1 MLLKLT
7 VPQANAAFQAGVI
20 TKWHVEEGDALNLG
34 TPVCDLSIDEFLALQ
49 RTKRASL
56 LGSTS
61 KRRRRWI
68 KDGIDHREGR
78 GAVIIRLIC
87 AENGMTL
94 KKREASEGQRV
105 SVGDLVAVIGTPDTD
120 LSSTLPDAE
129 ARVSVDYPD
138 AEEIDPFE

>member
-1 MLLKLT
+1 MFLKLSF
-7 VPQANAAFQAGVI
+7 PQANGAFQAGVV
-20 TKWHVEEGDALNLG
+20 TKWHVDEGEELVFGDA
-34 TPVCDLSIDEFLALQ
+34 VCDLSVDEFLALQ

-78 GAVIIRLIC
+78 GAVIIRLVC
-87 AENGMTL
+87 AETGMTL
-94 KKREASEGQRV
+94 RRQVAAIGERV
-105 SVGDLVAVIGTPDTD
+105 PVGGLVAIIGTPDGD
-120 LSSTLPDAE
+120 LPKKLPDAE

-138 AEEIDPFE
+138 AEEIDPFD